1 MFEAIEAAFLHD
13 QQMMLVFNRQI
24 VRFEDMDGTSAGR
37 HKPLAIPAI
46 EVQSGARPYRGARA
60 RNQGAHVQ
68 VRDALLRAKP
78 LEARAEKPVDPI
90 FRCHPEKSIAVG
102 GSSEFE
108 LVDGKDL
115 TVKVEKPKDEN
126 GRVGLTIKSPD
137 VGSVTYTCA
146 CDKFFPIVTPHK
158 TKTGETL
165 IVVVMAK
172 PCTEKK

>member
-1 MFEAIEAAFLHD
+1 MFGLLAAT
-13 QQMMLVFNRQI
+13 LVA
-24 VRFEDMDGTSAGR
+24 AGLR
-37 HKPLAIPAI
+37 PVCGDPPIRVTVVVVLA
-46 EVQSGARPYRGARA
+46 STT
-60 RNQGAHVQ
+60 NTT
-68 VRDALLRAKP
+68 
-78 LEARAEKPVDPI
+78 VDPKLTDLAKKVQKRDPKLTG
-90 FRCHPEKSIAVG
+90 FRLVTSEGKSIPVG
-102 GSSEFE
+102 GSSGFE

-137 VGSVTYTCA
+137 VGSVSYTCV